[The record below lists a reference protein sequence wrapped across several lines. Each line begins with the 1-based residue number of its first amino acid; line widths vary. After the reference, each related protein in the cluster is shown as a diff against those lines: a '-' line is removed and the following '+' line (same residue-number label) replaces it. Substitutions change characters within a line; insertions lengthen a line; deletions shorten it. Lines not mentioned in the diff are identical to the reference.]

1 MPKPLTTSE
10 NNILHPED
18 FDPPL
23 KRKEATVPGYWMID
37 ELSAETGY
45 SIRKIQ
51 YDITGKPQSKTPP
64 KLKGYKAGA
73 AFLVPDADALAY
85 IKECRT
91 KTK

>member
-1 MPKPLTTSE
+1 MPKSLTTSE
-10 NNILHPED
+10 TNILRPED

-51 YDITGKPQSKTPP
+51 YDITGNPQRKTPP
-64 KLKGYKAGA
+64 KLKGYKAGSI
-73 AFLVPDADALAY
+73 FLVPDADALAY
-85 IKECRT
+85 IKQYRT
-91 KTK
+91 K